1 MPTNTLIDPP
11 RPLVVDPDCN
21 TIDPELPLTDV
32 PVLNTI
38 DPDTPSDS
46 TSADDRLTEPL
57 PLLVLAPDTIRTAPP
72 VAPADDAAPPITT
85 TSPPLAL

>member
-1 MPTNTLIDPP
+1 MLTAPP
-11 RPLVVDPDCN
+11 RPLVAAPLPTRIQPLLPD
-21 TIDPELPLTDV
+21 TDV